1 MFDDSFL
8 NFLRDEFP
16 EQLGEINTAM
26 NLLIDSIDETA
37 AAVAARG
44 NELSQD
50 KEFKEAAVMMSRA
63 AELQKISQRIKSY
76 TDIFELEEVT
86 LVSEDEAIE
95 DIEKKIPNYSD
106 YEVDVSAVHTLHENF
121 VHKRPHAFELRGR
134 KVYVTKWKEMF
145 LETCNILAEIN
156 PDRISRFP
164 DNPRFNGRKSQ
175 YFRAKDPGMMRSPLK
190 LDRLDMYVETNFS
203 ANDFRNLIIKM
214 IKDYGIPAAEYKIY
228 LRADYT
234 GLHWKKEGADEKAGK
249 EQTDK
254 NKTVAHEESMIIDI
268 TGDCMDRV
276 SEHLKKT
283 LVKHTPA
290 IYRTHDRRTTVV
302 CLASRGRDIGER
314 IEYWFGLRIKQRE
327 ALESGGESYIA
338 LGCGSKNRIVLVPFL
353 KFRHRLDDMNTTGK
367 GEGIRH
373 WHIEVVEEQDN
384 YRLRLK
390 AGRPA
395 VDLTEYL
402 LTRNI

>member
-134 KVYVTKWKEMF
+134 KVHVTKWKEMF

-156 PDRISRFP
+156 PDHISRFP

-175 YFRAKDPGMMRSPLK
+175 YFRTKDPGMMRSPLK
-190 LDRLDMYVETNFS
+190 LDRLDIYVETNFS
-203 ANDFRNLIIKM
+203 ANDIRNLIIKM
-214 IKDYGIPAAEYKIY
+214 IKDYGISAAEYKIY

-234 GLHWKKEGADEKAGK
+234 GLHWKKEGADDNTGK

-254 NKTVAHEESMIIDI
+254 NKTAAHGESMIIDI
-268 TGDCMDRV
+268 TDDCMDRV

-290 IYRTHDRRTTVV
+290 IYRTDDRRTTVV

-314 IEYWFGLRIKQRE
+314 IEYWFGLRIKQRK

-338 LGCGSKNRIVLVPFL
+338 LGCGSKNRIVLVPFY
-353 KFRHRLDDMNTTGK
+353 KFRHSLDEMNTTGK

-402 LTRNI
+402 LARNI